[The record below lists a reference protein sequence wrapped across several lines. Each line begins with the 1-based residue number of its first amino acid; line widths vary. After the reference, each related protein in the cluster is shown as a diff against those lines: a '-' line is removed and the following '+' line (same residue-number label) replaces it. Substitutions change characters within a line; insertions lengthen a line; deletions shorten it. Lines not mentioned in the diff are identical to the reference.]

1 MNGVFGEGSQRL
13 HFLLVPGLRGREAP
27 GRMLWEMPADGVH
40 HPAARGTDPDAE
52 GGASGSQGCP
62 LRSPSASL
70 LGDLFFK
77 KEGAKFG
84 SILTSFHTYF

>member
-1 MNGVFGEGSQRL
+1 
-13 HFLLVPGLRGREAP
+13 
-27 GRMLWEMPADGVH
+27 MLKV
-40 HPAARGTDPDAE
+40 
-52 GGASGSQGCP
+52 GASGNQDCP